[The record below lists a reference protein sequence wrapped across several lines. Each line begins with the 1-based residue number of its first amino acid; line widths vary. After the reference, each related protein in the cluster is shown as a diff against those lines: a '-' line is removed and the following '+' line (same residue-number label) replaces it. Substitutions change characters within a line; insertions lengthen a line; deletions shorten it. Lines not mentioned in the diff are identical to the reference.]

1 MNTIFKIRNNA
12 NSIKNAFNLKSMVV
26 NMDQAIYAKTIEISW
41 KHQELLQDLVLKLGT
56 FHTIGMLLVVIGQRF
71 GAAGLTNIVI
81 ESKVITEGSV
91 EKTLN
96 RKHYNR
102 AVRLHKL
109 MFEACMRL
117 VWEGFLNW
125 MIQSE
130 INDVA
135 VNQALD
141 KINKLNDQ
149 EEVNET
155 LFESVCS
162 DQAVADLF
170 K

>member
-1 MNTIFKIRNNA
+1 MNTIFKIRNNT

-26 NMDQAIYAKTIEISW
+26 NMDQAIYAKAIEISW
-41 KHQELLQDLVLKLGT
+41 KHHELLQDLVLKLGT
-56 FHTIGMLLVVIGQRF
+56 FHTIGMLLAVIGQRF

-96 RKHYNR
+96 RKRYNR

-117 VWEGFLNW
+117 IWESFLNW

-162 DQAVADLF
+162 DQAVVDLF